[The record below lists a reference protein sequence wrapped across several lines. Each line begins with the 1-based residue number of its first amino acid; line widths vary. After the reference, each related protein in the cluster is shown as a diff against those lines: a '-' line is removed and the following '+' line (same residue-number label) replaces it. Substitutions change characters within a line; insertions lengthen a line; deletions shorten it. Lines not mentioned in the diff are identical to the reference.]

1 MGATCISCKAVLGV
15 YVAANVQNI
24 YGTAVFEKLKT
35 KGVEIGAHL
44 ASWILSLAFFLR
56 EESSCY
62 FSEEETFAEF
72 AIKVCTHHSVVWL
85 HRRATTEQ
93 HSEFKWNKIGEKVDF
108 LFDWVFWIF
117 IGSCLIL
124 YTQFNRCSLKLWTTA
139 TGPTSKLSC

>member
-1 MGATCISCKAVLGV
+1 MGATCISCKATLGV

-72 AIKVCTHHSVVWL
+72 AIKVCTIIQSFDFTDERQL
-85 HRRATTEQ
+85 NSIASSNETKSKKRLTFFSTEF
-93 HSEFKWNKIGEKVDF
+93 SEY
-108 LFDWVFWIF
+108 
-117 IGSCLIL
+117 S
-124 YTQFNRCSLKLWTTA
+124 
-139 TGPTSKLSC
+139 